1 MHKKL
6 ISIALLLVLG
16 GAICGTDIAVAQE
29 NVAVPTGEQRL
40 PPLPPIGDEALAP
53 RVPPPPDGRMMT
65 PPLPPMQQDGR
76 QLPPIPPKDFN
87 QGRTPSSNGSDL
99 RQPTDSRGQQNP
111 DVRMMPPQG
120 RDTGQFNA
128 KQQPWS
134 SGEGIMGDNEGDS
147 EEREQMMQKEQLTR
161 LKQNMRGMEQ
171 GLTQTKKTIDRLTKK
186 GVAVPAEYTSV
197 VTELSQALATI
208 KSATEYTDEV
218 ATASDTIMEKSED
231 LRDIGPKLGMLEQLP
246 KMLTRAEK
254 QIKKMTDGVAKAK
267 KRKDAEQYS
276 AVIAK
281 VESAIAGVRSIYAG
295 IKQQNDAGNIEE
307 AMDALMQDLPDSMQ
321 EAQREL
327 SVLEHMSNM
336 AKLVKSTEKEIATFE
351 KQVRSLGKKGKD
363 VSKITAIITE
373 ARAKLAELKALG
385 TNASADP
392 EDFFDI
398 MQALDGL
405 RQDAMDTFNELNG
418 KKGSMEG
425 TVIRAFRELRE
436 GR

>member
-1 MHKKL
+1 
-6 ISIALLLVLG
+6 
-16 GAICGTDIAVAQE
+16 
-29 NVAVPTGEQRL
+29 
-40 PPLPPIGDEALAP
+40 
-53 RVPPPPDGRMMT
+53 
-65 PPLPPMQQDGR
+65 
-76 QLPPIPPKDFN
+76 
-87 QGRTPSSNGSDL
+87 
-99 RQPTDSRGQQNP
+99 
-111 DVRMMPPQG
+111 MMPPQG